1 MRISTVDYF
10 FSFVLLCFTVI
21 IRITTSLRERLFF
34 MEVQMKV
41 VFKTLVVNTV
51 LFFIVFMNNNVWASD
66 NNLVIENCHLG
77 EIRAQVKCGKLS
89 VPENYQQPEGDQ
101 ISINF
106 AVLPAINNK
115 EYKSP
120 LMFLAG
126 GPGQAAVELA
136 TGLNR
141 VFKEVR
147 KTRDIILV
155 DQRGTG
161 ESSPLSCEFESVDNV
176 YSSLPEQMKPEEIK
190 ACVSQFK
197 GDVTQYN
204 SENAIRDFDA
214 IRAALGHKKLNIY
227 GGSYGTRAGLVYMRL
242 FPQSLE
248 SVVLDSVGPIE
259 VPIGL
264 FGQSGARSFNLL
276 IENCKKDAACQQA
289 FPDLADEF
297 QAVKKRLAKESV
309 TLDILHPRLG
319 TKIKLMLNE
328 SKFTGNLRFQLYG
341 VDSRKMVPLVIHQA
355 FLGNYQPLIGLMAR
369 TEGEQLVYT
378 GLLFNIV
385 CNEDIPRVSVEAKT
399 ADANNNFDGNDSYQA
414 WDMVCPFFPKYRPN
428 EAFYQ
433 SVTADIPTLIL
444 SGNLDP
450 VTPPSNGEYSAKSL
464 PNSHHIIVENAS
476 HTVAMNTC
484 ANEIINE
491 FLTLKKPK
499 ELDESCLKEVPVET
513 FMTSVNGFQ

>member
-1 MRISTVDYF
+1 MKLT
-10 FSFVLLCFTVI
+10 
-21 IRITTSLRERLFF
+21 
-34 MEVQMKV
+34 MELTMKV
-41 VFKTLVVNTV
+41 KCKKIITLALLT
-51 LFFIVFMNNNVWASD
+51 ITMTAWAGG
-66 NNLVIENCHLG
+66 NALPLEKLTLENCHLG
-77 EIRAQVKCGKLS
+77 EIRSQVKCGKLE
-89 VPENYQQPEGDQ
+89 VPENYQQPDGDK
-101 ISINF
+101 IVINF
-106 AVLPAINNK
+106 AVLPAIDDS
-115 EYKSP
+115 EYKIP

-141 VFKEVR
+141 VFREVR

-161 ESSPLSCEFESVDNV
+161 DSSPLSCEFEAIDNV
-176 YSSLPEQMKPEEIK
+176 YSALPDALNSKEITD
-190 ACVSQFK
+190 CVSQFK

-214 IRAALGHKKLNIY
+214 VRAALGHQKLNIY
-227 GGSYGTRAGLVYMRL
+227 GGSYGTRAALVFMRM
-242 FPQSLE
+242 FPASLE

-276 IENCKKDAACQQA
+276 LDNCKNSEPCYKA
-289 FPDLADEF
+289 FPNLAEEF
-297 QAVKKRLAKESV
+297 QLVKARLVQEPV
-309 TLDILHPRLG
+309 NLNILHPRLG
-319 TKIKLMLNE
+319 TPTKLIIDE
-328 SKFTGNLRFQLYG
+328 TKFTGNLRFQLYG
-341 VDSRKMVPLVIHQA
+341 MEGRSMVPLVIHQA

-385 CNEDIPRVSVEAKT
+385 CNEDMPRVSLAEKT
-399 ADANNNFDGNDSYQA
+399 ADANNNFDGKDSQLA
-414 WDMVCPFFPKYRPN
+414 FDMVCPFFPKFRPS

-450 VTPPSNGEYSAKSL
+450 VTPPSNGEYSAKFL

-476 HTVAMNTC
+476 HTVAMSTC
-484 ANEIINE
+484 ASDIINE
-491 FLTLKKPK
+491 FLTSKTPSK
-499 ELDESCLKEVPVET
+499 LDESCLQDIPQET
-513 FMTSVNGFQ
+513 FMTSVNGIQ